1 MTSFRYVLGSQS
13 PRRRELLGA
22 LVGVDNVDVIPPLD
36 GDEPGFDGLTD
47 WDSIEQQLYRIALEK
62 LTDVSN
68 QIANRQ
74 DDIVIAADTVIVA
87 IDQNEK

>member
-36 GDEPGFDGLTD
+36 GDEPGFDGLL
-47 WDSIEQQLYRIALEK
+47 SLIHI
-62 LTDVSN
+62 
-68 QIANRQ
+68 
-74 DDIVIAADTVIVA
+74 
-87 IDQNEK
+87 